1 MLRRL
6 RRDLTAA
13 IKARDRVAVAAL
25 RSTIAAIENAE
36 SVDVDV
42 AGRSTTSSEH
52 VAGSTAGVGSADVER
67 RVLSGG
73 DVIAIVGLQVEERS
87 LAADQYEKLGQVD
100 QAERL
105 RSEAALLRRY
115 LPAKV

>member
-1 MLRRL
+1 VLRGL

-36 SVDVDV
+36 SVDVNLTWP
-42 AGRSTTSSEH
+42 STTSSEH
-52 VAGSTAGVGSADVER
+52 VAGSTAGVGSTDVER

-73 DVIAIVGLQVEERS
+73 DVIEIVGVQVESARS
-87 LAADQYEKLGQVD
+87 
-100 QAERL
+100 RRIST
-105 RSEAALLRRY
+105 RSWGSRSG
-115 LPAKV
+115 